1 MEEKKMLDNL
11 IESKKNSAENR
22 RLGRY
27 LLTTF
32 VLVFTLALSGVLWS
46 LFAKDFGVGSEDLEL
61 SNLVTPIPI
70 IENKPEP
77 EPLRRPEN
85 SQPNQTNNEIS
96 RQTNT
101 QRIEETPLVPKD
113 ISVTPNTQLA
123 RPKGDFKI
131 TSGAETNYT
140 GSLAER
146 GSAKDETGFSDS
158 TKTAQVEK
166 PEITIPKPPP
176 PIRKSETEVTK
187 KPPTISGGVVNG
199 KATSLPKPPYPPA
212 ARAVGAGGKVDVQVT
227 IDENGSVVSA
237 KAISGHPLLRDTA
250 ERAARNAKFSPTYL
264 TDKRV
269 KVSGL
274 IVYNFTKN

>member
-1 MEEKKMLDNL
+1 MLDNL
-11 IESKKNSAENR
+11 IESKKNSAENK
-22 RLGRY
+22 RLGKY

-46 LFAKDFGVGSEDLEL
+46 LFAKDFGMGNEDLEL
-61 SNLVTPIPI
+61 SIVVAPIPI

-101 QRIEETPLVPKD
+101 QRIEETPLKIGK

-131 TSGAETNYT
+131 TSGAETNYI

-146 GSAKDETGFSDS
+146 GSAKDKTGFSDS
-158 TKTAQVEK
+158 TQTAQVEK
-166 PEITIPKPPP
+166 REITIPKPPP
-176 PIRKSETEVTK
+176 PIKKPAAEETK
-187 KPPTISGGVVNG
+187 KTIIVSDGVING
-199 KATSLPKPPYPPA
+199 KATSLPKPPYPQA
-212 ARAVGAGGKVDVQVT
+212 AKAVGASGKVDVQVT

-237 KAISGHPLLRDTA
+237 KAISGHPLLRDSA
-250 ERAARNAKFSPTYL
+250 ERAARSAKFSPTYL
-264 TDKRV
+264 SKQPV